1 MAAAHEELKRLLT
14 QGPGKAFVLD
24 FTRRVYDWADKIPSE
39 YIEYRV
45 FEEFTV
51 REATGQLTRKGLKKN
66 DHYRFDAAIFV
77 QPGRAALG
85 QGQCFTVG
93 LEIKSSKAD
102 LMGDKKILHYLGWL
116 DFFLI
121 AVPESLVEEALQKV
135 EDLKND
141 DISAETIGVMAIDT
155 GIIYRLPMRQKV
167 SSENRLKIYEQVIY
181 NCVWG
186 DLPASVLL
194 KNIEVD
200 YGSIHDPDGAPAL
213 PISSQNNGLLNNI
226 LPSGVLSDKEI
237 AGKNCGAPIFDEEE
251 RAKEGKAEE
260 ERQLRREIIEKRAAE
275 NKARRAVLREKAAI
289 LSEDA
294 RQRLIGLSPTAQEVF
309 WFLRETEPSG
319 ANGLNLRESLDLA
332 ERTMTRA
339 ITELTREALVERQ
352 GSKKTG
358 SYVVTELGKCDSCSG
373 LCRKFSICEIK
384 EK

>member
-51 REATGQLTRKGLKKN
+51 REPTEQLTRKGLKKT
-66 DHYRFDAAIFV
+66 DHYRYDAAIFV

-93 LEIKSSKAD
+93 LEIKGSKAD

-116 DFFLI
+116 DFFLL
-121 AVPESLVEEALQKV
+121 AVPENLIDEALQKV

-141 DISAETIGVMAIDT
+141 DFIAETIGVMTIDT

-181 NCVWG
+181 NCMWG
-186 DLPASVLL
+186 DFPATVRLKKLEVGNGSV
-194 KNIEVD
+194 
-200 YGSIHDPDGAPAL
+200 HDPDGAPAV
-213 PISSQNNGLLNNI
+213 PISSRNNGLLNNI
-226 LPSGVLSDKEI
+226 QPNGVLSVKEV
-237 AGKNCGAPIFDEEE
+237 AGKNCGEQQ
-251 RAKEGKAEE
+251 AKEQQVEEGQAEE
-260 ERQLRREIIEKRAAE
+260 ERRLRREIIAQRAEE
-275 NKARRAVLREKAAI
+275 NKARRGVLREKAAI

-294 RQRLIGLSPTAQEVF
+294 RQRLLGLSPTAQEVF
-309 WFLRETEPSG
+309 WHLRDVSPSG
-319 ANGLNLRESLDLA
+319 ANGLSLRDGLDLS

-339 ITELTREALVERQ
+339 ITELTREALVERE

-358 SYVVTELGKCDSCSG
+358 RYIVTELGKCDSCSG
-373 LCRKFSICEIK
+373 VCRKFSTCELK

>member
-93 LEIKSSKAD
+93 LEIKGGKAD
-102 LMGDKKILHYLGWL
+102 LMGDKKMLHYLGWL
-116 DFFLI
+116 DFFVI

-141 DISAETIGVMAIDT
+141 DFIADTIGVMAIDT
-155 GIIYRLPMRQKV
+155 GIIYRLPLRQKV
-167 SSENRLKIYEQVIY
+167 SAENLLKTYEQVIY
-181 NCVWG
+181 NCLWG
-186 DLPASVLL
+186 DFPATVRL

-200 YGSIHDPDGAPAL
+200 YCCVHDPDGAPAL
-213 PISSQNNGLLNNI
+213 PIISQNNGLLSDI
-226 LPSGVLSDKEI
+226 QPSGVLSDKEM
-237 AGKNCGAPIFDEEE
+237 AGKNCGEQQ
-251 RAKEGKAEE
+251 AKEQQVEEGQAEE
-260 ERQLRREIIEKRAAE
+260 ERRLRREIIAQRAEE
-275 NKARRAVLREKAAI
+275 NKARRGVLREKAAI

-294 RQRLIGLSPTAQEVF
+294 RQRLLGLSPTAQEVF
-309 WFLRETEPSG
+309 WHLRDKSPSG
-319 ANGLNLRESLDLA
+319 ANGLCLRDGLELS

-358 SYVVTELGKCDSCSG
+358 RYIVTELGKCDSCSG
-373 LCRKFSICEIK
+373 LCRRYSICEMK

>member
-24 FTRRVYDWADKIPSE
+24 LTHRVYDWADRIPSD

-51 REATGQLTRKGLKKN
+51 REATGQLTRKGLKKT

-93 LEIKSSKAD
+93 LEIKGSKAD
-102 LMGDKKILHYLGWL
+102 LLGDKKILHYLGWL

-121 AVPESLVEEALQKV
+121 AVPEELIDEALQKV
-135 EDLKND
+135 EVLKND
-141 DISAETIGVMAIDT
+141 DSTAETIGVMAIDT
-155 GIIYRLPMRQKV
+155 GLIYRLPMKQKTPV
-167 SSENRLKIYEQVIY
+167 ENRIKIYEQVIY
-181 NCVWG
+181 NSIWG
-186 DLPASVLL
+186 DIPASVRL
-194 KNIEVD
+194 KHIEVV
-200 YGSIHDPDGAPAL
+200 YGCLHDPDGVPGQS
-213 PISSQNNGLLNNI
+213 INNQNNGLI
-226 LPSGVLSDKEI
+226 KDSRPGDSISDKDM
-237 AGKNCGAPIFDEEE
+237 AGKNDETSALTEE
-251 RAKEGKAEE
+251 DRSRMAKE
-260 ERQLRREIIEKRAAE
+260 QRREMVEQRAAE
-275 NKARRAVLREKAAI
+275 NKARRGVLREKAAI

-294 RQRLIGLSPTAQEVF
+294 RQRLIALSPTAQEVF
-309 WFLRETEPSG
+309 WHLRDVSPSG
-319 ANGLNLRESLDLA
+319 ANGLSLRDGLDLS

-339 ITELTREALVERQ
+339 ITELTREALVERE

-358 SYVVTELGKCDSCSG
+358 RYIVTELGRCDSCSG
-373 LCRKFSICEIK
+373 VCRKYSTCELK